1 MGLSNYQFALRKKF
15 SALSGERELLL
26 ERIERIKQDQTELPE
41 LEARAVKLETLV
53 QSAAEL
59 LTEENSDWSAEQSPP
74 VRHKEHKLPIPLGT
88 CGRRA
93 MEVLRTADKAMTV
106 REVTLAVLHQVN
118 VTNPDRATVQR
129 AHNAV
134 DASLRHHRG
143 KGVES
148 SDSYPA
154 QWRSMARPEIVF
166 DP

>member
-1 MGLSNYQFALRKKF
+1 
-15 SALSGERELLL
+15 
-26 ERIERIKQDQTELPE
+26 
-41 LEARAVKLETLV
+41 
-53 QSAAEL
+53 
-59 LTEENSDWSAEQSPP
+59 
-74 VRHKEHKLPIPLGT
+74 
-88 CGRRA
+88 
-93 MEVLRTADKAMTV
+93 V

-148 SDSYPA
+148 SERYPA